1 MKRTGLTLFEE
12 NFCRLVAIG
21 GKTDA
26 ECASEA
32 FGIALVSDRA
42 RKKAENKAGHLKRR
56 PDIAAR
62 IAEAKGE
69 EKRRNR
75 ELWAARGEDLAD
87 RIFRRVMEAELT
99 ETQRQVL
106 SGYYLEKKNIPQ
118 LARERG
124 VNKSTV
130 CRTLQR
136 AERRLRR
143 FLKY

>member
-1 MKRTGLTLFEE
+1 MKNIDYDGYLGP
-12 NFCRLVAIG
+12 RL
-21 GKTDA
+21 
-26 ECASEA
+26 SREA
-32 FGIALVSDRA
+32 QM
-42 RKKAENKAGHLKRR
+42 RR
-56 PDIAAR
+56 V
-62 IAEAKGE
+62 
-69 EKRRNR
+69 
-75 ELWAARGEDLAD
+75 
-87 RIFRRVMEAELT
+87 RRVMEAELT

-106 SGYYLEKKNIPQ
+106 IGYYLEKKNIPQ

>member
-1 MKRTGLTLFEE
+1 MKNTDYDGYLGP
-12 NFCRLVAIG
+12 RL
-21 GKTDA
+21 
-26 ECASEA
+26 SREA
-32 FGIALVSDRA
+32 QM
-42 RKKAENKAGHLKRR
+42 RR
-56 PDIAAR
+56 V
-62 IAEAKGE
+62 
-69 EKRRNR
+69 
-75 ELWAARGEDLAD
+75 
-87 RIFRRVMEAELT
+87 RRVMEAELT

-106 SGYYLEKKNIPQ
+106 IGYYLEKKNIPQ